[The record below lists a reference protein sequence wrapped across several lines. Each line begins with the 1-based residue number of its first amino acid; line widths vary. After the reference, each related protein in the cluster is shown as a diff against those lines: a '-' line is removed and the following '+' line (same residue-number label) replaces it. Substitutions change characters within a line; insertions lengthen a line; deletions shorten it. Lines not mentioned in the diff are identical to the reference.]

1 MVICSLAAIVKIKG
15 FLQFKC
21 SYLKL
26 FYYNQTLNTIS
37 SITLQIVNSHLE
49 FYLRKSL
56 QPLTAD
62 FLHHSLE
69 FLG

>member
-1 MVICSLAAIVKIKG
+1 MVICSLAAIVKMKD

-26 FYYNQTLNTIS
+26 FYYNQTLNTI
-37 SITLQIVNSHLE
+37 LE
-49 FYLRKSL
+49 FYLLKSL
-56 QPLTAD
+56 QSLTAD

>member
-1 MVICSLAAIVKIKG
+1 MFFCSLAAIVKIKG

-26 FYYNQTLNTIS
+26 FYYNQTLDIIS

-49 FYLRKSL
+49 FYLLKSL

-62 FLHHSLE
+62 FLKQVLE
-69 FLG
+69 

>member
-1 MVICSLAAIVKIKG
+1 MVICSLAAIVKMKC
-15 FLQFKC
+15 FLKFKC

-49 FYLRKSL
+49 FYLLKSL
-56 QPLTAD
+56 QP
-62 FLHHSLE
+62 
-69 FLG
+69 

>member
-1 MVICSLAAIVKIKG
+1 MVICSLAAIVKMKG

-26 FYYNQTLNTIS
+26 FYYNQTLNTI
-37 SITLQIVNSHLE
+37 LE
-49 FYLRKSL
+49 FYLLKSL
-56 QPLTAD
+56 QSLTAD